1 MKENINYYS
10 FLFLAAVLSPISVL
24 APLGTWIPSMI
35 ISFVLLHNIN
45 FNIKD
50 IHNNKLNLGV
60 LFFFAWIYVN
70 FIILNLNLEALE
82 KIIHLSLIFLSGY
95 ILERS
100 IIKTKNFNYII
111 ITFSFSLIISAAIIM
126 LDVGLNIGLKLWLSK
141 NLDFNNFN
149 NFYSLKSW
157 ITLKE
162 FSLNNADEISNY
174 FDNTYDRGIAI
185 ISVLALP
192 IGAFCFFYNYRILGI
207 LVILTCFLTSL
218 TFYNYTVLIGYL
230 LVFIVSLLLI
240 LKRNLNI
247 NFFLLFF
254 AIYFITA
261 PLILGQLDY
270 KNFAAYETNIEEEKK
285 AITKKY
291 INCKDRGLKKFEAEY
306 KKNSSVKKDCIKN
319 IYIFKNFLFS
329 KMSMSKVID
338 FSKYQYYHLS
348 DKIIHRLMIWSFSKE
363 KIFDR
368 PIFGY
373 GVFKTRSV
381 GEEYKIIDK
390 DNNKISAIPLHT
402 HNGILQIWL
411 ELGGIGVLLFYYLIF
426 ILMKR
431 IHSFSKISRNYSII
445 VSASL
450 IQIFFIGQLSFGVW
464 QSWWMSIIA
473 ITIVLYSLLFTKV
486 KTLKDFS
493 K

>member
-10 FLFLAAVLSPISVL
+10 FLFLAAILSPISVL

-45 FNIKD
+45 SNIKD
-50 IHNNKLNLGV
+50 IHNNKLKLGV

-100 IIKTKNFNYII
+100 IIKTKNFNNII

-174 FDNTYDRGIAI
+174 LDNTYDRGIAI
-185 ISVLALP
+185 LSVLALP
-192 IGAFCFFYNYRILGI
+192 IAAFCFFYNYRILGI

-218 TFYNYTVLIGYL
+218 TFYNLTVVIGYL
-230 LVFIVSLLLI
+230 LVFIISLLLI
-240 LKRNLNI
+240 LKRNLNL
-247 NFFLLFF
+247 NFFLFFF
-254 AIYFITA
+254 AIYFTSA

-270 KNFAAYETNIEEEKK
+270 KNFATYETNIEEEKK
-285 AITKKY
+285 IIIGKY
-291 INCKDRGLKKFEAEY
+291 TDCRDEVLIFE
-306 KKNSSVKKDCIKN
+306 NKDCIYD
-319 IYIFKNFLFS
+319 IIFFKSFLFS
-329 KMSMSKVID
+329 KLSIGKVID
-338 FSKYQYYHLS
+338 FSKYHYYHLS
-348 DKIIHRLMIWSFSKE
+348 NKIIHRLMIWSFSKE
-363 KIFDR
+363 KIFER

-373 GVFKTRSV
+373 GFFKTRFV

-390 DNNKISAIPLHT
+390 DNNKISAIPLHS
-402 HNGILQIWL
+402 HNGVLQIWL

-431 IHSFSKISRNYSII
+431 IHSFSKISKNHAVIAL
-445 VSASL
+445 ASL
-450 IQIFFIGQLSFGVW
+450 IQIFFIGQVSFGVW
-464 QSWWMSIIA
+464 QSWWISIIV
-473 ITIVLYSLLFTKV
+473 ITLILYSLLFVKV
-486 KTLKDFS
+486 KALKDFS
-493 K
+493 E